1 MAYRSHSNGRQT
13 QLQLLQVSMDH
24 MDERIYV
31 EQTTDML
38 VNGTDQLLEA
48 GQASPECMHLLEQ
61 LHILTPDGEGGLA
74 GNATLPDPG
83 NLPVPDAAHLTP
95 EQRVEALACIQAAM
109 EGATL
114 PQLAQTF
121 LQSFISFGNG

>member
-1 MAYRSHSNGRQT
+1 
-13 QLQLLQVSMDH
+13 MDH

-38 VNGTDQLLEA
+38 VNTTDQLLQA
-48 GQASPECMHLLEQ
+48 GEASPECMHLLEQ

-74 GNATLPDPG
+74 GNGTLPDAG
-83 NLPVPDAAHLTP
+83 DLPVPDAAQLTP
-95 EQRVEALACIQAAM
+95 EQQREALACIQAAM

-114 PQLAQTF
+114 PQLAQGF
-121 LQSFISFGNG
+121 LQRFISFGNG